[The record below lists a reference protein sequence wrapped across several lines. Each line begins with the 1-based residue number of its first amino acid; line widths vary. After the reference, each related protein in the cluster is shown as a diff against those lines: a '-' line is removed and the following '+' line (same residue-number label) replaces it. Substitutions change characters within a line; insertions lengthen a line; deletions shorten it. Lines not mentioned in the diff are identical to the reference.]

1 MNKTKGFLRIGIVLS
16 VLWVI
21 FQFVKYELW
30 QSFEFSHYL
39 DDFILEAIIPL
50 VIFWGLV
57 WIAAGF
63 RNIAS
68 NFSNEDE
75 DNNDQDK

>member
-1 MNKTKGFLRIGIVLS
+1 MNKTIGLLRIGIVLS
-16 VLWVI
+16 VLWLLNG
-21 FQFVKYELW
+21 FVANT
-30 QSFEFSHYL
+30 SSVTGFDIDGFVVVV
-39 DDFILEAIIPL
+39 IIPL
-50 VIFWGLV
+50 VILWGLV

-75 DNNDQDK
+75 DKNDQDK